1 MFATRS
7 GYQSIF
13 ASRMVRELRVEPPTV
28 ADGPTRGTQ
37 IAEKKKGPRYLP
49 GERLLKKLNKERDI
63 DCAKARQSKKKRNL
77 GEDDC
82 AKARRLESSVR
93 SVLASLDIQ

>member
-1 MFATRS
+1 MFATRG

-13 ASRMVRELRVEPPTV
+13 ASRVVRELRVEPPTV
-28 ADGPTRGTQ
+28 ADGPARGTQ

-49 GERLLKKLNKERDI
+49 GERLLKKLNKERD
-63 DCAKARQSKKKRNL
+63 CAKARQSKKKRGL